1 MPSATGIIA
10 SLAAVVALLF
20 AGAEGH
26 GQMLYPTYRHMS
38 EKYRKD
44 GGVLINVGIRELQI
58 APIELISQKK
68 QIDYPPAPTFNIMNG
83 CRGTVYEEG
92 SNVTT
97 LQRGEVFDVKW
108 TISAPHPGYMKLSIL
123 KPTENAKGNGGDGN
137 TAAKMPADIKGCEK
151 AGDCVLQFFWYFKM
165 AEQTYLTCADII
177 VPGSGASGDSI
188 SAARSSRP
196 QRLRLRLR
204 LLRLRLLR
212 SPRSLLSP
220 FVTPEP
226 ATVKKE
232 VGGEADGGK
241 CSRRMRRN

>member
-123 KPTENAKGNGGDGN
+123 KPTENAKGVITYKSYKTLLTRLERTVA
-137 TAAKMPADIKGCEK
+137 TAI
-151 AGDCVLQFFWYFKM
+151 LQRRCPL
-165 AEQTYLTCADII
+165 TLRTCADII

-188 SAARSSRP
+188 SAARSSAAAKTTSTSTAPATAATPKP
-196 QRLRLRLR
+196 QIATK
-204 LLRLRLLR
+204 
-212 SPRSLLSP
+212 P
-220 FVTPEP
+220 VTPEP